1 MLRPTKKI
9 HRKEIKEDAL
19 VTNYFRIRKL
29 YDRFSRAVNIGLAAL
44 LAVAVIGVLM
54 ARSKRGAEVKSQ
66 EMLGLAEQAYYMND
80 YPRVVRDMAPILKSY
95 PGTRAAGTAAFYTA
109 NAWYAQ
115 NNISEAEKYYTMV
128 ADHYRK
134 NPLFSASSLAGLAA
148 IEESRKQTAKA
159 ARIYEKAGKEYP
171 ELYAAPFYLK
181 DAARCY
187 LASGDRASAVKL
199 LAFIEKE
206 HPESAVSEEVQ
217 WLRESI

>member
-19 VTNYFRIRKL
+19 VTQYVRIRRL
-29 YDRFSRAVNIGLAAL
+29 YDQHSRTIHIGLIVL
-44 LAVAVIGVLM
+44 LAAAAIGVLM
-54 ARSKRGAEVKSQ
+54 LRSKRAAEVKSQ

-80 YPRVVRDMAPILKSY
+80 YPRVIRDMEPILKNY

-109 NAWYAQ
+109 NAYFSQ
-115 NNISEAEKYYTMV
+115 NNLNEAEKFFRMV
-128 ADHYRK
+128 VDHYRQ

-148 IEESRKQTAKA
+148 VEESRNQTTKA
-159 ARIYEKAGKEYP
+159 AKYYEKAGKQYS

-181 DAARCY
+181 EAARCY
-187 LASGDRASAVKL
+187 LAAGDRASALKL
-199 LAFIEKE
+199 LDSILKE

-217 WLRESI
+217 WLKESI